1 VNNNYGK
8 LFLLFASIGII
19 MLATSGKGL
28 AVWEVLTGKT
38 NTSTPR
44 QPTINDYDNAGS
56 GSGGVMS

>member
-1 VNNNYGK
+1 
-8 LFLLFASIGII
+8 